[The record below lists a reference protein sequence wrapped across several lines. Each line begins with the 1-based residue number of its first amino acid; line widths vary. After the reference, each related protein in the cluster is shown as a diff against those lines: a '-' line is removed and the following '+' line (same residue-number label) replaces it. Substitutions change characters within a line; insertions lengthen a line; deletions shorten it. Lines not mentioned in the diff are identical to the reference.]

1 MEIEESWNEWT
12 DGMSVW
18 VGWTGFGDLQADIQ
32 RRPSAGPNS
41 RFLNKAVSGI
51 HRSISG
57 RADDGGRPLI
67 ADDIVA
73 KVDSESKTA
82 GAQAKAWGWG
92 SLI

>member
-1 MEIEESWNEWT
+1 MEIEDCWNEWT
-12 DGMSVW
+12 EGMSMR
-18 VGWTGFGDLQADIQ
+18 VGSTGFGDLQADIQ

-57 RADDGGRPLI
+57 RASGGRPLI

-73 KVDSESKTA
+73 KVDSESKSA

-92 SLI
+92 SFI